1 MIKMTNLQN
10 MNVWLWDRGKLMN
23 RKFVM
28 QDHYQKYIEGEDY
41 IFYMKKEED
50 PFWDPPEGIK
60 INCILFD
67 LIC

>member
-10 MNVWLWDRGKLMN
+10 LNVWLWDRGKLMN

-50 PFWDPPEGIK
+50 PVS
-60 INCILFD
+60 LFNFF
-67 LIC
+67 LLNQN